1 MVLADYIADRAVAEI
16 DVIKADA
23 PNEQAFHEIIKRI
36 MLQAIDRLWM
46 NHIDGMSKLR
56 EQVAF
61 VGYAQKQPLMVYKE
75 KAFDKFRDLLSEI
88 EFKTLKA
95 VFSIN
100 PDTQIIVQRID
111 DSKLQ
116 VQSTD
121 IENMSPSSAKSQT
134 PSSGAT

>member
-1 MVLADYIADRAVAEI
+1 
-16 DVIKADA
+16 
-23 PNEQAFHEIIKRI
+23 
-36 MLQAIDRLWM
+36 MLQSIDRLWM

-75 KAFDKFRDLLSEI
+75 KAFDKFKDLLAQI
-88 EFKTLKA
+88 ELTVVKSI
-95 VFSIN
+95 FSIN
-100 PDTQIIVQRID
+100 VNTQIKVKKID

-121 IENMSPSSAKSQT
+121 VESMKI
-134 PSSGAT
+134 